1 MGVTKIRNEIEKNAI
16 ELIDSLKNI
25 CILHNLKRKL
35 VILQIKHK
43 KKGYSMERKINRIKV
58 VLVEKGRT
66 NKWLAE
72 RVGKDPATVSKWCTN
87 AAQPTI
93 EMLMQISKI
102 LDTSLDS
109 LVRFE
114 ELPKTG
120 KEL

>member
-1 MGVTKIRNEIEKNAI
+1 M
-16 ELIDSLKNI
+16 IDSLKNI

-43 KKGYSMERKINRIKV
+43 KNGYSMERKINRIKV

-114 ELPKTG
+114 ELPKIG